1 MNKDKKEVIN
11 TVKQDL
17 ELLVEMCKD
26 LGKTARQALE
36 VFDDFK
42 SERTLW
48 KLEMMMDDIRPL
60 NNGILNLIT
69 VTKMACIAVKEEKEK
84 AKEMN

>member
-11 TVKQDL
+11 TVKQEL
-17 ELLVEMCKD
+17 ELLVDECNFLLQVAKS
-26 LGKTARQALE
+26 ALE

-42 SERTLW
+42 SQKTLN
-48 KLEMMMDDIRPL
+48 KLDLMLDQIRPL
-60 NNGILNLIT
+60 NNTLLNLIT
-69 VTKMACIAVKEEKEK
+69 VTKMACIATAEEKEK

>member
-1 MNKDKKEVIN
+1 MNIDKKEVIN
-11 TVKQDL
+11 TVKQEL
-17 ELLVEMCKD
+17 EVLIDDCKE
-26 LGKTARQALE
+26 LGKLARQALE

-60 NNGILNLIT
+60 NNCILNLIT
-69 VTKMACIAVKEEKEK
+69 VTKMACIATAKEKEK
-84 AKEMN
+84 EMN

>member
-26 LGKTARQALE
+26 LNKLARQALE

-60 NNGILNLIT
+60 NNGVLNLIT
-69 VTKMACIAVKEEKEK
+69 VTKMACITVAKEKEK
-84 AKEMN
+84 EMN